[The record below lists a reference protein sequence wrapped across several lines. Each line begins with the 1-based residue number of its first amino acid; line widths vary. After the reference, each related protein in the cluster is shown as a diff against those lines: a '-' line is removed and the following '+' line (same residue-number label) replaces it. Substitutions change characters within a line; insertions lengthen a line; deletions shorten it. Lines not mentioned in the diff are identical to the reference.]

1 MSDYQSIMH
10 EVLAD
15 AVAELELHKVT
26 KPKKKKVKKGF
37 KIKSYKGKVDK

>member
-1 MSDYQSIMH
+1 MGDYQSIMH

-15 AVAELELHKVT
+15 ALAELELHKVN

-37 KIKSYKGKVDK
+37 TI